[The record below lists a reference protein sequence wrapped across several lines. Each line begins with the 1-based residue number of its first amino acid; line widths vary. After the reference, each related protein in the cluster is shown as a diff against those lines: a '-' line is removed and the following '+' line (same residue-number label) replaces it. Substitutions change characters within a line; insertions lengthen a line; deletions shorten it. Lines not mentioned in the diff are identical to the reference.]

1 MQKKGNTDTVLYWHL
16 VLRKDY
22 LFIHRERK
30 KDSGFTLRS
39 MISFEQH
46 AGVLWTAWQGMK

>member
-1 MQKKGNTDTVLYWHL
+1 
-16 VLRKDY
+16 
-22 LFIHRERK
+22 
-30 KDSGFTLRS
+30 